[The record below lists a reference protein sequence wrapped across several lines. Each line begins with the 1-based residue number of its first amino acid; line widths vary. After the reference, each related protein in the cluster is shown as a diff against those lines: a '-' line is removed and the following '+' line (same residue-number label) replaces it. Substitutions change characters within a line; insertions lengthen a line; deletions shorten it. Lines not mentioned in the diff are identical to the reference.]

1 MITLLLIG
9 IFILVIKLISLS
21 IRAAWGITN
30 LIFFVIGFPV
40 ILLVLLA
47 VGLIYLAVPLLI
59 IGLILSFVL
68 PKHKG

>member
-21 IRAAWGITN
+21 IRAAWGIAK